1 MTLRSLKRLDDTP
14 TISRDNPSVPIEIPT
29 RRRPIVSP
37 LTSPVERQFSPDLLF
52 EMSPVTSEFS
62 PSTNHHFKLSTSSII
77 RDHEPFMYTV
87 PSFSDL
93 RPSNS
98 GSHPPRRG
106 VPYGLADVMPAEA
119 DRSNQ
124 HISRTTFRQPTNYSV
139 YANPWSKPS
148 SPGVVKSTP
157 TTKISG
163 FLPINQNQP
172 PMTNTAPR
180 STERLSP
187 TPRRS
192 SYSSSP
198 WILPGKEDSQ
208 EGDLAY
214 SETDSGALDFQAHML
229 RRFEKQNP
237 SQGFRSYL

>member
-1 MTLRSLKRLDDTP
+1 M
-14 TISRDNPSVPIEIPT
+14 PIEIPT

-52 EMSPVTSEFS
+52 EMSPITSEYS
-62 PSTNHHFKLSTSSII
+62 PSTNHPFKLSTSSTI
-77 RDHEPFMYTV
+77 RDHEPFMYNV

-93 RPSNS
+93 RPLNS
-98 GSHPPRRG
+98 GSHLPHRG
-106 VPYGLADVMPAEA
+106 VPYGFADVMPAEA

-124 HISRTTFRQPTNYSV
+124 QISRTTFRQPTSYAV

-148 SPGVVKSTP
+148 SPSAVKGTP

-163 FLPINQNQP
+163 FRPINQNQP
-172 PMTNTAPR
+172 PMANPAPR
-180 STERLSP
+180 STKRLSP

-198 WILPGKEDSQ
+198 WILPGKEESQ

-237 SQGFRSYL
+237 SQAAGFRSYL

>member
-1 MTLRSLKRLDDTP
+1 
-14 TISRDNPSVPIEIPT
+14 
-29 RRRPIVSP
+29 
-37 LTSPVERQFSPDLLF
+37 
-52 EMSPVTSEFS
+52 MSPITSEFS
-62 PSTNHHFKLSTSSII
+62 LATNHPFKLSTSSTR
-77 RDHEPFMYTV
+77 RDHEPFMYNV

-93 RPSNS
+93 RPPNS
-98 GSHPPRRG
+98 GSQPPHRA
-106 VPYGLADVMPAEA
+106 VPYGFADVIPAEA

-124 HISRTTFRQPTNYSV
+124 QISRTTFRQPTNNAV
-139 YANPWSKPS
+139 YANPWSKPLN
-148 SPGVVKSTP
+148 PAVVKSTA

-172 PMTNTAPR
+172 PMSVPAPR
-180 STERLSP
+180 STKRLSP

-198 WILPGKEDSQ
+198 WILPGKGESE

-237 SQGFRSYL
+237 TQPVGFRSYL